1 VTQQILASAVGTVI
15 GLSVFLLWVDR
26 GRWR

>member
-1 VTQQILASAVGTVI
+1 MLQQILASAVGTVI
-15 GLSVFLLWVDR
+15 GLSVFLIWVDR